1 MPFRDLENAFAVFH
15 RRRWWRKVVSRC
27 MMGVRSS
34 RSGTRLNVVLK
45 LFCLL
50 GTHSC
55 EDVRGAGRQRG
66 LAEAVMRNRIS
77 PGITVLR

>member
-1 MPFRDLENAFAVFH
+1 MVEESGEQVHDGCAIEPFGDAVD
-15 RRRWWRKVVSRC
+15 
-27 MMGVRSS
+27 
-34 RSGTRLNVVLK
+34 VVLK